1 MAISLNSLNS
11 TVSSYGTRITNLEKK
26 IGAGGGIIES
36 KLANPGYVKF
46 ANGLIINFGYT
57 GVSSGGTPRS
67 VTFAKAFSTAPTFT
81 VSMRSGGAGDAQYNG
96 FIVSGVSTTSA
107 TFRNQA
113 RESSSMSWIAIG
125 YLITNR
131 VKNWLFNKI
140 SSIKGLI

>member
-36 KLANPGYVKF
+36 KLTNPGYVKF

-57 GVSSGGTPRS
+57 GASSGITARS
-67 VTFAKAFSTAPTFT
+67 VTFAKPFSNVPTFT
-81 VSMRSGGAGDAQYNG
+81 VSMRSGGSGEAQYNG

-107 TFRNQA
+107 SFRNQA

-131 VKNWLFNKI
+131 VKKMAI
-140 SSIKGLI
+140 